1 MHSILRRP
9 GRVGGADIAHRCA
22 ENIWPRFVTVFHED
36 QDLLRKAASERNYR
50 SLYCTNYT
58 GSSATPLQY
67 PSGRAEEYSM

>member
-1 MHSILRRP
+1 M
-9 GRVGGADIAHRCA
+9 
-22 ENIWPRFVTVFHED
+22 TVFHED

-58 GSSATPLQY
+58 GSSTTPLQY